1 MAVRAGSRAQG
12 AERATLAST
21 AGRSVGPT
29 VWLRSM
35 DPEFEPARQPIARRA
50 WSEILKPIAAEL
62 RAGAPELAMAV
73 VTDIR
78 EGFPE
83 LFPTEDDFEEN
94 RASTE
99 ANIALFAELIL
110 EGRAPREAE
119 LPAVGVAYVREGVRR
134 GVPLAAFLRSL
145 RLGHAAAWRALLAQL
160 EQRSGDRDQLA
171 AAADL
176 ASAWLF
182 AYVDVLSTFAEET
195 YTKERERWVRT
206 AAAVQRDTIDAILDG
221 RAIDVASASTRLR
234 YELEREHV
242 AIVGWFDAAEE
253 GRDTV
258 TALEAMIAELAGHLG
273 SDRPL
278 SEPLGLL
285 AVAAWVGSRSG
296 FDAAGLEGLRV
307 DASLGPG
314 ARVALG
320 EPARGISGFRDSHRQ
335 ALRARRVATLAG
347 RPPGTVTRYRGVA
360 LAALATA
367 DLEQAREF
375 VASQVG
381 GLIGSDDA
389 SARLV
394 ATLQI
399 FFEEGSSHG
408 RASKRLGVHENT
420 VRYRIKQAEEL
431 LGRRVEER
439 TLDLR
444 VALAL
449 VSVVGSSGDATAG
462 R

>member
-1 MAVRAGSRAQG
+1 M
-12 AERATLAST
+12 E
-21 AGRSVGPT
+21 
-29 VWLRSM
+29 
-35 DPEFEPARQPIARRA
+35 PEFEPARQPGARRA
-50 WSEILKPIAAEL
+50 WLETLQPLADEL
-62 RAGAPELAMAV
+62 RAGAPELAVAV
-73 VTDIR
+73 VRQIR
-78 EGFPE
+78 AEFPE

-110 EGRAPREAE
+110 QGREPREAE
-119 LPAVGVAYVREGVRR
+119 LPAVGIAYVREGVRR

-145 RLGHAAAWRALLAQL
+145 RLGHAAAWRAILAQL

-195 YTKERERWVRT
+195 YANERERWVRT
-206 AAAVQRDTIDAILDG
+206 AAAVQRDTIDTILDG
-221 RAIDVASASTRLR
+221 RAIDVAAASSRLR

-242 AIVGWFDAAEE
+242 AIVGWYDAAEE
-253 GRDTV
+253 GRD
-258 TALEAMIAELAGHLG
+258 AIASLEAMIAELAGHLSSG
-273 SDRPL
+273 PSAERTARPAGRRR
-278 SEPLGLL
+278 LGWQPIRVRRRAL
-285 AVAAWVGSRSG
+285 
-296 FDAAGLEGLRV
+296 DGLRL

-347 RPPGTVTRYRGVA
+347 RPPGTVTRFRRVA

-367 DLEQAREF
+367 DVEQAREF
-375 VASQVG
+375 VASQLG
-381 GLIGSDDA
+381 ELTGPDDA

-399 FFEEGSSHG
+399 FFEEGSESRPGLEKAGRSREHG
-408 RASKRLGVHENT
+408 PLPDKA
-420 VRYRIKQAEEL
+420 
-431 LGRRVEER
+431 GRG
-439 TLDLR
+439 
-444 VALAL
+444 
-449 VSVVGSSGDATAG
+449 VVGTQPRGAHTRATRRA
-462 R
+462 RAPQRRPTER